1 MTDARV
7 KEADAPQV
15 LDGFMRAM
23 FTQLIATLARSLRL
37 EDLRLSEIAALQLL
51 ERDKSLT
58 IGDLARVLEVPMPAA
73 SRIAA
78 HLVDKGLVLRQENPQ
93 DRRVK
98 DLTLSEQGL
107 TLIART
113 SRERVHAAVSLVTS
127 LPAPTT
133 QSVLVALHQLIQEA
147 AVSPPEQR

>member
-1 MTDARV
+1 MTNARV
-7 KEADAPQV
+7 KEAEATLV

-58 IGDLARVLEVPMPAA
+58 IGDLARLLEVPMPAA
-73 SRIAA
+73 SRIAT

-98 DLTLSEQGL
+98 VLTLSEQGFG
-107 TLIART
+107 LIART
-113 SRERVHAAVSLVTS
+113 GRERVDAAV
-127 LPAPTT
+127 A
-133 QSVLVALHQLIQEA
+133 LVASMPVPTAQTIMLAMQHLMSEA
-147 AVSPPEQR
+147 ALKQPQQK

>member
-1 MTDARV
+1 MTNARV
-7 KEADAPQV
+7 KEAEATLV

-58 IGDLARVLEVPMPAA
+58 IGDLARLLEVPMPAA
-73 SRIAA
+73 SRIAT

-98 DLTLSEQGL
+98 VLTLSEQGL
-107 TLIART
+107 GLIART
-113 SRERVHAAVSLVTS
+113 SSERVHAAVSLVSS

-133 QSVLVALHQLIQEA
+133 QTVLVALHQLIQEA
-147 AVSPPEQR
+147 AVSRPEQR